1 MVDNL
6 LARRLPD
13 IDNRQPVPVPALN
26 LAIAALTHQHRAH
39 PRSPPPAPARPTPP
53 TAPTAC
59 STTSERRSGS
69 PPATTPTVPSP
80 RPSSA
85 PPFREDARVGHGAS
99 PSPQPRPCN
108 RSAHSTSRSRPS
120 LPITGALTSG
130 WPTIPA

>member
-1 MVDNL
+1 MVNNL

-39 PRSPPPAPARPTPP
+39 PRSPASAAARPTPP

-69 PPATTPTVPSP
+69 PPATTPTVPFP

-85 PPFREDARVGHGAS
+85 PSTEDARTGHGAP

-120 LPITGALTSG
+120 LPITGVLT
-130 WPTIPA
+130 P